1 MLFASYNG
9 PFVGKKKNQDPI
21 IGRVVS
27 VPLASFNVPME
38 IQRCPCDL
46 GSFAKNTAPGKL
58 GTTGIKEFINYL
70 ESDYC

>member
-1 MLFASYNG
+1 MALSWE
-9 PFVGKKKNQDPI
+9 KKNQDSI

-27 VPLASFNVPME
+27 APSAPFTVPME
-38 IQRCPCDL
+38 IQRCPCGL

-58 GTTGIKEFINYL
+58 GPTGIKEFIKYL